1 MGETENLRRRFS
13 HYRNPGGSQQTN
25 IRMKQVLTGEL
36 MGELQGEAEIAVS
49 TVTEQAWIMCNGT
62 EHRANL
68 SNKAVRRLFENFSQV
83 VERDNAITSLNR

>member
-1 MGETENLRRRFS
+1 
-13 HYRNPGGSQQTN
+13 
-25 IRMKQVLTGEL
+25 MKQVLTGEL